1 MPRLSVLLL
10 CCTGTAPFLQG
21 KITAPPAASEI
32 IVLLVLF
39 FLIEMYH
46 LHIAYVSGIYCPS
59 HSEQQQASSY
69 WSLMVI
75 KTY

>member
-10 CCTGTAPFLQG
+10 CCMGTAQFLQG
-21 KITAPPAASEI
+21 KITAPPAESEI
-32 IVLLVLF
+32 IVILILF
-39 FLIEMYH
+39 FLTEACH
-46 LHIAYVSGIYCPS
+46 LQIAYLNGVHCPS
-59 HSEQQQASSY
+59 HSEQQQASSC